1 MPFRTPSF
9 FKSLPFALSLAV
21 VLSACSKKEKAAA
34 ENATEA
40 QAAQPPPEVA
50 AQIES
55 QVVPPKNPSAATIQ
69 ERLDGAVHPQ
79 FTVLLH
85 KFVDT
90 FGRMPESFNELAA
103 RTMDSIP
110 ALPPGLKYEID
121 PADKSVK
128 VVKK

>member
-1 MPFRTPSF
+1 MLFSTRKLFAPSI
-9 FKSLPFALSLAV
+9 LTLTLAV
-21 VLSACSKKEKAAA
+21 VLSACSKKEQAPA
-34 ENATEA
+34 ATETA
-40 QAAQPPPEVA
+40 EAAQPPPEVA
-50 AQIES
+50 VQIES
-55 QVVPPKNPSAATIQ
+55 QFAAPKNPNATTIQ

-85 KFVDT
+85 KFIET
-90 FGRMPESFNELAA
+90 FGRMPESFHELAA

-121 PADKSVK
+121 PTDKSVK

>member
-1 MPFRTPSF
+1 M
-9 FKSLPFALSLAV
+9 LPILHSARAVLTLSLAAV
-21 VLSACSKKEKAAA
+21 IFTACSKKEEAVTAA
-34 ENATEA
+34 ESSE
-40 QAAQPPPEVA
+40 AAQPPPEVA
-50 AQIES
+50 VQIES
-55 QVVPPKNPSAATIQ
+55 QFAAPKNPNADTIQ

-85 KFVDT
+85 KFIET
-90 FGRMPESFNELAA
+90 FGRMPENFHELAA

>member
-1 MPFRTPSF
+1 MPSSTRNVFGRQI
-9 FKSLPFALSLAV
+9 LGLSLA
-21 VLSACSKKEKAAA
+21 LLLTACARKE
-34 ENATEA
+34 EPTATETA
-40 QAAQPPPEVA
+40 EAAQPPPEVV

-55 QVVPPKNPSAATIQ
+55 QVVPPKNPNATTVQ
-69 ERLDGAVHPQ
+69 ERLNGAVHPQ

-85 KFVDT
+85 KFIET